1 MDRSARR
8 KFVEQYAIIRHAEGR
23 GSRDRSWY
31 TALPWKD
38 LSGRNAEQWAIRA
51 QSFRYFSS
59 RILPRLQS
67 SFGASLR
74 ILDLG
79 AGNGWM
85 SYRLSELG
93 HRVVALDIF
102 DDPLDGLGAIR
113 NFDRTFPGVVAEFDT
128 LPFADGWFDIAIFNS
143 SLHYS
148 EDYGRTLREARRCIR
163 TDGRVFVIDS
173 PVYKRPQ
180 HGQTMREERQRMFE
194 RVYGFRSDALNSIEY
209 LDEERLVEL
218 SRQLG
223 IVWKRWRP
231 WYGMRWALRPVR
243 AFLKRRRPPSRFE
256 ILGGRFAA

>member
-1 MDRSARR
+1 MDRAARR
-8 KFVEQYAIIRHAEGR
+8 KFVEQYAMIRHAEGR
-23 GSRDRSWY
+23 GSRDPSWY

-38 LSGRNAEQWAIRA
+38 LSGRNTEQWAIRA
-51 QSFRYFSS
+51 QSFLYFSS
-59 RILPRLQS
+59 RILPQLQS
-67 SFGASLR
+67 SFSSPLR

-113 NFDRTFPGVVAEFDT
+113 NFDQPFPGVVAEFDT
-128 LPFADGWFDIAIFNS
+128 LPFADASFDIAIFNS

-148 EDYGRTLREARRCIR
+148 EDYGRTLLEARRCIR
-163 TDGRVFVIDS
+163 TDGQVFVIDS
-173 PVYKRPQ
+173 PVYKRAQ
-180 HGQTMREERQRMFE
+180 HGETMREERHQMFE
-194 RVYGFRSDALNSIEY
+194 RIHGFRSDALNSIEY
-209 LDEERLVEL
+209 LDEDRLGEL

-223 IVWKRWRP
+223 IEWTRWRP
-231 WYGMRWALRPVR
+231 WYGVRWALRRVR